1 MMCAGS
7 IRPLRIPGSR
17 AAAETMPTTRPVS
30 ARVSAA
36 PLKPG
41 TRGCPCA
48 AHASSWTH
56 SPAINWS
63 AVARYSAIVPSSYRL
78 GNP

>member
-1 MMCAGS
+1 MIWVGS
-7 IRPLRIPGSR
+7 MRPLRISGLR

-30 ARVSAA
+30 ARVTAA

-41 TRGCPCA
+41 ASGWPCA

-56 SPAINWS
+56 SPAIN
-63 AVARYSAIVPSSYRL
+63 
-78 GNP
+78 